1 MAQTTQNEA
10 PVHLDQEVDLL
21 EYLDALLRA
30 KFRILLVAS
39 IAAAM
44 TFGASKLVP
53 NKYRSTAVV
62 AVNITEASGGI
73 KPGNYRGSEIVDLI
87 EHDFI
92 VDSPADNEI
101 DRLIARMGSTAFI
114 QLFIEE
120 NRLKPHL
127 YPDLWNAET
136 QSWFEDTEPTL
147 LEASSVF
154 RKEVLSLGIDQKT
167 GLLPIS
173 MLTRDPE
180 LSTKLANTFYSRFN
194 DYVRESRLS
203 ELAER
208 ARVLNERL
216 EATSHLEMQR
226 SIYRMLETQLAEE
239 TFLSA
244 KKDYPLEVI
253 EVAQPPFNK
262 ASPNRKLWTIL
273 AFVLTAFLGVV
284 VAFGLVILRK
294 LREALQA
301 AHPRVPK
308 KGQQVGDKKLDESYK
323 SSKLAAT
330 QKRKTTEPAA
340 GEVAQDDL
348 ESWIDRS

>member
-1 MAQTTQNEA
+1 MEQTTQNEA

-120 NRLKPHL
+120 NRLLPHL

-136 QSWFEDTEPTL
+136 QTWFEDLQPTL

-180 LSTKLANTFYSRFN
+180 LSTRLANAFYLRFN
-194 DYVRESRLS
+194 DYVRESRLA
-203 ELAER
+203 ELSER

-216 EATSHLEMQR
+216 EATSHIEMQR

-239 TFLSA
+239 TLLSA

-294 LREALQA
+294 LREALRK
-301 AHPRVPK
+301 AHPREPK
-308 KGQQVGDKKLDESYK
+308 SQQSAGEGSDANSGK
-323 SSKLAAT
+323 SGKLASAL
-330 QKRKTTEPAA
+330 KRKKRDPLAEKA
-340 GEVAQDDL
+340 AQDDL
-348 ESWIDRS
+348 ESWIDPS